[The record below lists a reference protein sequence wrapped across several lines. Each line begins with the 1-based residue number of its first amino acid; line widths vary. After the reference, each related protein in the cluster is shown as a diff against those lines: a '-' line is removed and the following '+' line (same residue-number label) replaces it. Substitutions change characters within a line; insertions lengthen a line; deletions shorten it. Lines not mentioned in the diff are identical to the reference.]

1 MIFTTLEI
9 DFYHRGKLIF
19 ITVEI
24 HAFTTVEID
33 FYYRGKFIFYPFGIF
48 IFMWAP
54 VPDLNVLASQD
65 EHMLQGLITLH
76 LVGSTLSLGKRDVR
90 WCALLKTSLQ
100 YCNRDDVI
108 MHSPVIT
115 RS

>member
-1 MIFTTLEI
+1 MEI

-24 HAFTTVEID
+24 HVFTTVEID
-33 FYYRGKFIFYPFGIF
+33 FYYRIRRKLIFYPFGIF

-65 EHMLQGLITLH
+65 EHMLQSLITLH
-76 LVGSTLSLGKRDVR
+76 LVGSTLSLGKRNVR

-100 YCNRDDVI
+100 YCNRDVI
-108 MHSPVIT
+108 VHSPVIT

>member
-1 MIFTTLEI
+1 
-9 DFYHRGKLIF
+9 
-19 ITVEI
+19 
-24 HAFTTVEID
+24 
-33 FYYRGKFIFYPFGIF
+33 
-48 IFMWAP
+48 MWAP